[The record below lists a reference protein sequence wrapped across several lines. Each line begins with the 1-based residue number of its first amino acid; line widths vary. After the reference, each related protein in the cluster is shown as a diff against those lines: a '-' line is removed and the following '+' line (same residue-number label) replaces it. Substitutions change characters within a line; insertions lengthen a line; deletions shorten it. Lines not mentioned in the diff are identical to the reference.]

1 MERFIA
7 IVIKEF
13 RQILRDRLSLGML
26 IIVPALLLVLY
37 GYALSFDVKHIP
49 TAALDED
56 RTKESREFLEGIFQN
71 PYFTLKAQLN
81 RRSEIDELLMKG
93 KAKVAIVVPRGF
105 SEKINRG
112 ESATI
117 QALIDGADSTTGST
131 VHGYLD
137 LIAAR
142 FNRRMVEETFAVR
155 GGAVPL
161 VRVEPRIWF
170 NPNLESSV
178 FLVPGLIAMFLMLSS
193 VIAASLSIVR
203 ERERRTMEQIM
214 VSPIRPIE
222 LIIGKTV
229 PYILICVLTMVM
241 TLLLGYLLFDVVV
254 RGSYVTLSFATLLF
268 LFASLGQG
276 MIISALTN
284 SQQVALQVATIT
296 TLLPSIVLSGLVFPI
311 KNMPQIIQALTLV
324 IIPRHFVTILRGVII
339 RGAGIDDLWLSFLA
353 MFLIGLVFNLVAI
366 IRMRKLL

>member
-1 MERFIA
+1 
-7 IVIKEF
+7 
-13 RQILRDRLSLGML
+13 
-26 IIVPALLLVLY
+26 
-37 GYALSFDVKHIP
+37 
-49 TAALDED
+49 
-56 RTKESREFLEGIFQN
+56 
-71 PYFTLKAQLN
+71 
-81 RRSEIDELLMKG
+81 
-93 KAKVAIVVPRGF
+93 
-105 SEKINRG
+105 
-112 ESATI
+112 
-117 QALIDGADSTTGST
+117 
-131 VHGYLD
+131 
-137 LIAAR
+137 
-142 FNRRMVEETFAVR
+142 
-155 GGAVPL
+155 
-161 VRVEPRIWF
+161 
-170 NPNLESSV
+170 ESSV

-296 TLLPSIVLSGLVFPI
+296 TLLPSIVLSGFVFPI

>member
-112 ESATI
+112 ESVTI

-161 VRVEPRIWF
+161 VRV
-170 NPNLESSV
+170 
-178 FLVPGLIAMFLMLSS
+178 
-193 VIAASLSIVR
+193 
-203 ERERRTMEQIM
+203 
-214 VSPIRPIE
+214 
-222 LIIGKTV
+222 
-229 PYILICVLTMVM
+229 
-241 TLLLGYLLFDVVV
+241 
-254 RGSYVTLSFATLLF
+254 
-268 LFASLGQG
+268 
-276 MIISALTN
+276 
-284 SQQVALQVATIT
+284 
-296 TLLPSIVLSGLVFPI
+296 
-311 KNMPQIIQALTLV
+311 
-324 IIPRHFVTILRGVII
+324 
-339 RGAGIDDLWLSFLA
+339 
-353 MFLIGLVFNLVAI
+353 
-366 IRMRKLL
+366 